1 MKGMKIMKNE
11 EKNFMPFMSFMVN
24 FSHGCLKP

>member
-1 MKGMKIMKNE
+1 MKGKKNE

-24 FSHGCLKP
+24 FSLVP